1 MHSCLQNRSDGDAI
15 SSFSPRGGQGV
26 AKSTQTAGEWYRRA
40 AEAGEPIAFSRY
52 RYLFEHGLYRPAS
65 TKEGEAL
72 QLYKKAA
79 EDFAVRRYDV
89 SFPDLKHA
97 SELGFSW
104 ATLDVGTH
112 YEFGDGVQK
121 NAHTALDWYWAAAK
135 AGNKQGAKRWDT
147 LSAQLRAQAFAP
159 KPGCP
164 NPPMMYPGIAHDRNG
179 REIPVTT
186 LTSGFCHQRPR
197 CSYVVPGIGQIQCP

>member
-15 SSFSPRGGQGV
+15 SSFSLRGGQGV

-40 AEAGEPIAFSRY
+40 AEAGEPITFSHY

-79 EDFAVRRYDV
+79 EDFAVRRYDI
-89 SFPDLKHA
+89 SFPDLKRA

-121 NAHTALDWYWAAAK
+121 NAHTALEVS
-135 AGNKQGAKRWDT
+135 AGTKN
-147 LSAQLRAQAFAP
+147 
-159 KPGCP
+159 
-164 NPPMMYPGIAHDRNG
+164 
-179 REIPVTT
+179 
-186 LTSGFCHQRPR
+186 
-197 CSYVVPGIGQIQCP
+197 